1 VYAHGRTLIAGA
13 LITLGALVKPLALL
27 VLPVLW
33 RPWDWRLPLCVA
45 AIVVAAY
52 TPYLSVGWGVFGF
65 VSGYLQEEGLASGNG
80 LKLLRLVQQVTGPLT
95 YGTTAYLAVALA
107 ALGAMAL
114 AIGFRSD
121 RTAPSSVRA
130 AGWMLIAFLVLVSP
144 NYPWYFLVLV
154 PFLALS
160 PSATA
165 WVLTSASV
173 LFYDVVPNDVLP
185 AYETRITVFTLA
197 VLAALAGDLRGEW
210 HRGAPAAVGETT

>member
-1 VYAHGRTLIAGA
+1 
-13 LITLGALVKPLALL
+13 
-27 VLPVLW
+27 
-33 RPWDWRLPLCVA
+33 
-45 AIVVAAY
+45 
-52 TPYLSVGWGVFGF
+52 
-65 VSGYLQEEGLASGNG
+65 
-80 LKLLRLVQQVTGPLT
+80 
-95 YGTTAYLAVALA
+95 
-107 ALGAMAL
+107 
-114 AIGFRSD
+114 
-121 RTAPSSVRA
+121 
-130 AGWMLIAFLVLVSP
+130 MLIAFLVLVSP

-197 VLAALAGDLRGEW
+197 VLAALAGDLWGEW